1 MFNTIVPATKLPRDR
16 LSDMCDAVYLQASLD
31 GQHIT
36 PKRRNP
42 NEVKI
47 PKAWAIEYKPRDRS
61 HTLRSGSVRT
71 SDDDVLS
78 SFCIPSHIRPIVTLS
93 LQSY

>member
-1 MFNTIVPATKLPRDR
+1 
-16 LSDMCDAVYLQASLD
+16 MCDAVYLQASLD

-61 HTLRSGSVRT
+61 HTLRSDSVQP
-71 SDDDVLS
+71 DDTDHPGTETQPTVDAIFMHS
-78 SFCIPSHIRPIVTLS
+78 GIKE
-93 LQSY
+93 